1 MRPIKTKTYNNFM
14 RVVRMIQKKGYDF
27 EESVKVT
34 RKIFDQYEAYPDGLS
49 VLKMV
54 DMIVMKGE

>member
-1 MRPIKTKTYNNFM
+1 
-14 RVVRMIQKKGYDF
+14 MIQKKGYDF
-27 EESVKVT
+27 EESVKAT